1 MKARQNSDDDN
12 RAYERDAKMTPASKG
27 KGLWHYAQIL
37 GELILVLLFLLST
50 LLITLTIM
58 QG

>member
-1 MKARQNSDDDN
+1 MKAKQNSDDSN
-12 RAYERDAKMTPASKG
+12 RASKG
-27 KGLWHYAQIL
+27 KGFWHYLQIL